1 MLKSLSHNHGEPY
14 YTNSNNI
21 PEDIAQPIILCGQ
34 CQRREVTEY
43 LILIVPILRF
53 RPSTDLIGSDRLAQ
67 NLGRKAENQLYDMS
81 HMTSQNQ
88 SVYL

>member
-1 MLKSLSHNHGEPY
+1 MPE
-14 YTNSNNI
+14 TWSN
-21 PEDIAQPIILCGQ
+21 
-34 CQRREVTEY
+34 RV